1 MDLLIKNGLTFS
13 RHYDK
18 HIIKDIKEKKCY
30 VSDDFETEMVNFKE
44 HTSSKEIIYELPD
57 KQVINIGNSLNDLT
71 KRCPTNPSTR
81 NFIQP
86 KLDWS
91 IKFIRNWRIDL
102 QNVFLD

>member
-57 KQVINIGNSLNDLT
+57 KQVINIGNHNKPNINKIINLLKN
-71 KRCPTNPSTR
+71 NPNR
-81 NFIQP
+81 
-86 KLDWS
+86 K
-91 IKFIRNWRIDL
+91 
-102 QNVFLD
+102 